1 MYWITGYGY
10 TATLEEG
17 NLDGSGL
24 KTVLAKGEISYPESL
39 FWDVAAQKYG
49 LFLLHEYNKF

>member
-24 KTVLAKGEISYPESL
+24 KTILAKGEISYPESL

-49 LFLLHEYNKF
+49 LFLFPRI